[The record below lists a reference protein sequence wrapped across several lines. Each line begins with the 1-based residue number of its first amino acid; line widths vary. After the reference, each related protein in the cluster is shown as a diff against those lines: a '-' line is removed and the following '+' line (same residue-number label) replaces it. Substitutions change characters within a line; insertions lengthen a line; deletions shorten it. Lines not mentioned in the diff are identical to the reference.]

1 MTLGPSD
8 ITRGPLNEAL
18 LSALR
23 WNAVFLVWEA
33 GLSED
38 RGVPWRSA
46 GERGHYE
53 GLSHTQ
59 VGMSI

>member
-8 ITRGPLNEAL
+8 ITRGPLDEAL

-33 GLSED
+33 GLSETEGYPGVQLVKGD
-38 RGVPWRSA
+38 IMRG
-46 GERGHYE
+46 
-53 GLSHTQ
+53 SHTHR
-59 VGMSI
+59 GG